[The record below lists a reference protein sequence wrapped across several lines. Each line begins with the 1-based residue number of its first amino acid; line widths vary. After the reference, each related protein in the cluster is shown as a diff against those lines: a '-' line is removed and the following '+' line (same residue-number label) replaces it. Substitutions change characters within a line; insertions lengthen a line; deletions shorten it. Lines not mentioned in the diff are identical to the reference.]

1 MLRRMDHMEAPSQPS
16 TQQRQIDLE
25 RVVVDPDY
33 RRAVIDLLNGR
44 NDAAA
49 GRTAANCGATNRSN

>member
-1 MLRRMDHMEAPSQPS
+1 MLRRMDHMEALRQTS
-16 TQQRQIDLE
+16 TQPRQIDLE

-44 NDAAA
+44 SDDAAA
-49 GRTAANCGATNRSN
+49 HSAADRGVTNRSN

>member
-16 TQQRQIDLE
+16 AQQRQIDLE

-44 NDAAA
+44 V
-49 GRTAANCGATNRSN
+49 GGEQGCTAANSGVTNRSN